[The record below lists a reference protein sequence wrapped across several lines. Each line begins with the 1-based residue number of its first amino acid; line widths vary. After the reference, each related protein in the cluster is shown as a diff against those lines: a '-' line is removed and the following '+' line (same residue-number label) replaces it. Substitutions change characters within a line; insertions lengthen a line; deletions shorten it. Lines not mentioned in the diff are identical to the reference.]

1 METLGPATTLIKKP
15 INKQHN
21 NKTNCQKSKSPV
33 QNYENFS
40 YFIEKL
46 PNYLIDKILDNL
58 TTRERI
64 EYLMAV
70 MEEFIV
76 RVEPR
81 GIIFYDL
88 FTDGNDDDDKENI
101 IDHKLANQLQLYLR
115 LGNNGKNFWPIELL
129 EKIDIKNLPKN
140 PEKFLARFAIYEHDI
155 CSCCKNEFDEW
166 QLDKSLFYVK
176 ELFDKQLEEISI
188 SDYSE
193 DDDWDSFSGG
203 EIDWFGESHCGAS
216 GIFLPTRQRG
226 RHV

>member
-1 METLGPATTLIKKP
+1 
-15 INKQHN
+15 
-21 NKTNCQKSKSPV
+21 
-33 QNYENFS
+33 
-40 YFIEKL
+40 
-46 PNYLIDKILDNL
+46 
-58 TTRERI
+58 
-64 EYLMAV
+64 MAV

-88 FTDGNDDDDKENI
+88 FTDGNDDDDKEDI

-203 EIDWFGESHCGAS
+203 EWYDEDDFEQEWVSYDGWEDYSDDPLASVDFIDEAWRMDEADWAD
-216 GIFLPTRQRG
+216 
-226 RHV
+226 